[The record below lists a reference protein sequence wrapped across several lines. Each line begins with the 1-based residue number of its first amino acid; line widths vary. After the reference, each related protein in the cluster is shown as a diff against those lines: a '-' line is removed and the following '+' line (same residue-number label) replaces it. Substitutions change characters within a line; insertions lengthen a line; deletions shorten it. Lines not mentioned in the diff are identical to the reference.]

1 MKRSRR
7 LLLSV
12 GPAAALLGLAAA
24 ARPGPARAAQAMSKV
39 VWHVDFMEP
48 RRLSAMIQNVNNM
61 VTTYQNDLAD
71 YDVRIVFLAGGIRFV
86 TEDAL
91 ANTPFAEDAAFRA
104 ARPDLITRLKQLRD
118 LHKVKLEYCAI
129 TVEQLGLPKQ
139 RILAGVAEVRSGVVR
154 IAELQAQGFAY
165 LKVE

>member
-1 MKRSRR
+1 MMRSRR
-7 LLLSV
+7 LLLSAV
-12 GPAAALLGLAAA
+12 PAALVGLAAA
-24 ARPGPARAAQAMSKV
+24 SRPGAAFAAQGVSKV

-61 VTTYQNDLAD
+61 VTTYQNDLGD

-91 ANTPFAEDAAFRA
+91 ARTPFAEDAAFRA

-118 LHKVKLEYCAI
+118 LHKVKLEYCEI
-129 TVEQLGLPKQ
+129 TADQIGLPKQ
-139 RILAGVAEVRSGVVR
+139 KILAGVAPVRSGVVR
-154 IAELQAQGFAY
+154 IAELQSQGFAY